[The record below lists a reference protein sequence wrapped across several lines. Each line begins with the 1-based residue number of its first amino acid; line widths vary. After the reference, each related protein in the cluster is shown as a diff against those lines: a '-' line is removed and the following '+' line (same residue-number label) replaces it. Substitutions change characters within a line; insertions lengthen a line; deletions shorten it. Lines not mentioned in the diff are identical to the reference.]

1 MGSMSSFATLGSYI
15 GLVSREVLASGRN
28 VSRRMARTAFKPEV
42 IKNGGIALVAKHP
55 AISAEMRHVLYFNL
69 YEVPELEIL
78 RRTLEPT
85 DRVLEVGGGIGF
97 LSTYLARICGDQ
109 NVTTVEA
116 NPNLEAIIRRNHQ
129 LNGVAPDVIVAAAT
143 CDATCKTATL
153 FLAEDFWSTS
163 TVRQDEKKTVVPTV
177 NLNRLIDEFM
187 PSYLILDI
195 EGAEVAMAPALR
207 LDGVEKLLIEL
218 HPQVTGNDAAN
229 GVVQQ
234 FVQAGF
240 LVDFYKSKQNQIY
253 MTR

>member
-1 MGSMSSFATLGSYI
+1 MSSISICTRFRSSRSCDARWNRRI
-15 GLVSREVLASGRN
+15 GCWRSAAAS
-28 VSRRMARTAFKPEV
+28 AFCRPISPE
-42 IKNGGIALVAKHP
+42 
-55 AISAEMRHVLYFNL
+55 
-69 YEVPELEIL
+69 
-78 RRTLEPT
+78 
-85 DRVLEVGGGIGF
+85 
-97 LSTYLARICGDQ
+97 ICGDQ